1 MDRRIETLVRRDQNG
16 RPLPP
21 TQAEITNWSANY
33 GAAKA
38 TAAVREIQDIQAKA
52 RAEEQSAGDNALK
65 QEQARAAIEAAKTQA
80 VIAKQKAEQ
89 EAAAQ
94 GAQTE
99 KTRLANERVANK
111 QKAEEDYRHG
121 ALGQGMSALEGAS
134 PPAGVYGGF
143 KLSSGINKVQENSR
157 KNANAERQ
165 NIASDFDKINP
176 QTATAAEYE
185 SIPRA
190 ARQANVIPKIGASAN
205 FTRGIGRYSPYAG
218 IGGFMAGEGALQRYL
233 ANSNDDMDPFVKDAF
248 NTTGAAMMGAGLGT
262 MGKGLVYAGSP
273 TERPDTS
280 ALRKIAT
287 AEGKAKELTS
297 GREAEQALP
306 PPAPVEHY
314 KGTTKDV
321 ARLVAHDLGLG
332 NELPSDES
340 KAATIQRA
348 LGAIKSGTPTP
359 EQIAT
364 VTKKAKGDL
373 PETFLTDRL
382 LKSTRR
388 LPGIAGAIGLGAAA
402 AAGMPD
408 EAEAASVMPG
418 VKEPTS
424 SLNPLPSRGQQ
435 AISTAINAA
444 KGAAEAAPYA
454 IPGVGEGLMAR
465 DLAGVTEG
473 APSTPRP
480 KAARV
485 EEGAAAMRQD
495 FDRMQGDANLAA
507 AQQKDAR
514 QRAEMEPKPE
524 PIGAEAA
531 HAVPSEVGPG
541 IDRRVGRG
549 TVGTEETHKS
559 AFVNPEQ
566 HTFDPEHLPEHERS
580 FLDNPA
586 EAHERSKWLIPYLR
600 AGSEAQK
607 RGEDFFGGSDQYE
620 RELGAL
626 KHFYHGQQA
635 PVAPEAPTEEEAPI
649 GRKHGGSV
657 NRKSKQINSIH
668 DTFKHKLADKE
679 RLISSLE
686 KAIERKPNAKLSK
699 RLAKEKS
706 EAQRIHEHLERV
718 KMHA

>member
-80 VIAKQKAEQ
+80 VIAKQKADQ

-297 GREAEQALP
+297 GREAEQVSP
-306 PPAPVEHY
+306 PPAPVEPY
-314 KGTTKDV
+314 KGNPKDV
-321 ARLVAHDLGLG
+321 ARYIAHDLGLTP
-332 NELPSDES
+332 NAKDT
-340 KAATIQRA
+340 KADLITNA
-348 LGAIKSGTPTP
+348 LGQIKSGNATQ
-359 EQIAT
+359 EQVDL
-364 VTKKAKGDL
+364 VTQRARGVD
-373 PETFLTDRL
+373 PETVLGRIA
-382 LKSTRR
+382 KSNKP
-388 LPGIAGAIGLGAAA
+388 LAVILGALGLGAGAA
-402 AAGMPD
+402 MEPD

-418 VKEPTS
+418 VHEPANS
-424 SLNPLPSRGQQ
+424 INSRPSRGQE
-435 AISTAINAA
+435 AVDKALGVA
-444 KGAAEAAPYA
+444 KNIGKAAPYA
-454 IPGVGEGLMAR
+454 VPGVGEALAAR
-465 DLAGVTEG
+465 DLAGVTED

-706 EAQRIHEHLERV
+706 EAQRIHEHLE
-718 KMHA
+718 KIMAHG